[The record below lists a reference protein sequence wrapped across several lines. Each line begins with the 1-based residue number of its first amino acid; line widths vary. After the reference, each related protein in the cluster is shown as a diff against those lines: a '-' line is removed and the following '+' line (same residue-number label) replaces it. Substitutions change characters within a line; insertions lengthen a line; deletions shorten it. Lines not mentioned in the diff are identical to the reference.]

1 MNSYLT
7 EIMLTTFQDMFHS
20 VYKTKP
26 VDIIALKEGAS
37 KRKIFRLSDGSNSC
51 IAIYNE
57 NIKENRA
64 FIEFTRTFYNYGLYV
79 PKILNVSDDMCYYL
93 EEDLGDITLYK
104 LSGEIKNSDLLRY
117 YEKALEGLLKFQVDM
132 KNKVNYDL
140 CYETK
145 VFDGQQLAADLM
157 KFDTYYLKQFGIV
170 IDKKL
175 KDSAFLSISKTFL
188 AEDNSFFT
196 YRDFQPRNVMLKDDK
211 LYFIDY
217 QSGRKGPLL
226 YDLASFLYSGS
237 INLSKTGRDYL
248 LEHYLK
254 HLSNYVI
261 FSKKIMKERF
271 YFFAAARILQIL
283 GSYGYTFKEKND
295 NKILSKIPKA
305 LKNMEGLK
313 DMIDDRH
320 VKEFIER
327 LTPQKNFLS
336 FN

>member
-1 MNSYLT
+1 MDSYIT
-7 EIMLTTFQDMFHS
+7 EIMLTTFRDLFYS
-20 VYKTKP
+20 VYKTNP
-26 VDIIALKEGAS
+26 VDITPLKEGAS
-37 KRKIFRLSDGSNSC
+37 KRKIFRISDDSNTC
-51 IAIYNE
+51 IGIYNE
-57 NIKENRA
+57 NIEENTA
-64 FIEFTRTFYNYGLYV
+64 FIEFTRTFYNYGLSV
-79 PKILNVSDDMCYYL
+79 PKVLSVSADMKCYL
-93 EEDLGDITLYK
+93 EEDLGDVTLYK
-104 LSGEIKNSDLLRY
+104 LNGEIKNSDLLRY
-117 YEKALEGLLKFQVDM
+117 YEKALEELLKFQVEM
-132 KNKVNYDL
+132 KNKINYDL
-140 CYETK
+140 CYETII
-145 VFDGQQLAADLM
+145 FDGQQLAADLM

-175 KDSAFLSISKTFL
+175 KDGAFLSISKTFL

-196 YRDFQPRNVMLKDDK
+196 YRDFQPRNIMLKEGK

-237 INLSKTGRDYL
+237 INLTKTGRDYL

-254 HLSNYVI
+254 HLSKYVI

-271 YFFAAARILQIL
+271 YYFAIARILQIL

-305 LKNMEGLK
+305 LNNLDGLK
-313 DMIDDRH
+313 ELTDDRV

-327 LTPQKNFLS
+327 LIPQKNFLS